1 LLNKLFPLRTTEA
14 GAIPAAGAKPLNEL
28 NMITT
33 TQPIYN
39 GLSIRQI
46 ISRFHPAMIK
56 QHRKQYL
63 KTCIEVYKN
72 EQAGTNSGWNEA
84 ARNSNFN
91 LTLFY
96 LKP

>member
-1 LLNKLFPLRTTEA
+1 
-14 GAIPAAGAKPLNEL
+14 
-28 NMITT
+28 MITT

-56 QHRKQYL
+56 QHRRQYL
-63 KTCIEVYKN
+63 KTCIEVYNN
-72 EQAGTNSGWNEA
+72 EQSGTNLGYNEA

-91 LTLFY
+91 LILFY
-96 LKP
+96 LRS

>member
-1 LLNKLFPLRTTEA
+1 
-14 GAIPAAGAKPLNEL
+14 
-28 NMITT
+28 MITT

-46 ISRFHPAMIK
+46 ISRLHPEMIK

-63 KTCIEVYKN
+63 RTCIEVYKN
-72 EQAGTNSGWNEA
+72 EKAGTNLTWNQA

-91 LTLFY
+91 LILFY
-96 LKP
+96 LKS